1 VSLGWGVTNGI
12 RAIAQPE
19 MGGACTSLR
28 RLLADAHWDGCQ
40 QWANPMRAL
49 AGTLDPKRG

>member
-19 MGGACTSLR
+19 MGERAQ
-28 RLLADAHWDGCQ
+28 AHKGRWDECQ
-40 QWANPMRAL
+40 EWANPMRPSASGRSL
-49 AGTLDPKRG
+49 GRMPRVG